1 MSLGAEHPVKKLAFE
16 PVIVMY
22 CKRNTQQHPLSTERR
37 KRTLAIKWRVKQVL
51 LLGDLIYRVVR
62 PLLTIVN
69 SFDYYGIMTNN

>member
-22 CKRNTQQHPLSTERR
+22 CKRNTQQHPLSPAERR
-37 KRTLAIKWRVKQVL
+37 KRTLASKWRVKQVL
-51 LLGDLIYRVVR
+51 QGDRIYRVIR

-69 SFDYYGIMTNN
+69 RFRTLWDHDK

>member
-1 MSLGAEHPVKKLAFE
+1 MSLGAEHPGKKLAFE

-51 LLGDLIYRVVR
+51 QGDRIYRVIR

-69 SFDYYGIMTNN
+69 GFRTL